1 MVHDDLLLDGLVQ
14 GQAEVL
20 HLVGR
25 GSTNLHHIGY
35 SFYNSEF
42 NKNKNSGPPL
52 HFNAIYGVLRIRI
65 RVNPE
70 LFPLSGIIN
79 VRPVI
84 CGLCV
89 LSPVGLSYEID
100 NGR

>member
-42 NKNKNSGPPL
+42 NKIKILAHHSILMP
-52 HFNAIYGVLRIRI
+52 
-65 RVNPE
+65 
-70 LFPLSGIIN
+70 
-79 VRPVI
+79 
-84 CGLCV
+84 
-89 LSPVGLSYEID
+89 
-100 NGR
+100 

>member
-35 SFYNSEF
+35 SLYWVNVSIIQ
-42 NKNKNSGPPL
+42 N
-52 HFNAIYGVLRIRI
+52 LRKLKYW
-65 RVNPE
+65 PTTP
-70 LFPLSGIIN
+70 F
-79 VRPVI
+79 
-84 CGLCV
+84 
-89 LSPVGLSYEID
+89 
-100 NGR
+100 